1 MPPVDYRALTETEIK
16 KSRFLT
22 TVARTDSEAAA
33 RAVIAEVRSTWPDAR
48 HHCQAYVIDDQGV
61 RLARSSDDGEPAGT
75 GGMPMLN
82 ALTQADLVNIT
93 TVVTRYFGGIKLGAS
108 GLTRAYGG
116 CVAAATAAMPR
127 VVRETR
133 PVWALD
139 LSHAESGRVR
149 EDLLRAGAD
158 LLGEEYGGAG
168 VRLRL
173 TFAGDPHALLARLTQ
188 GSVVPRPDGVEV
200 VEVPVD

>member
-1 MPPVDYRALTETEIK
+1 MPPADYRATTQTEIK
-16 KSRFLT
+16 KSRFIT

-48 HHCQAYVIDDQGV
+48 HHCQAFVIDDQGV
-61 RLARSSDDGEPAGT
+61 RLARSSDDGEPSGTAGV
-75 GGMPMLN
+75 PMLN
-82 ALTQADLVNIT
+82 ALSQADLVNIT

-116 CVAAATAAMPR
+116 CVANATAAMPK
-127 VVRETR
+127 VTREVR
-133 PVWALD
+133 PVWALE
-139 LSHAESGRVR
+139 LSHAEAGRVQ

-158 LLGEEYGGAG
+158 LLDVRYDGAA

-173 TFAGDPHALLARLTQ
+173 TIPGDPQALLARITQ
-188 GSVVPRPDGVEV
+188 GSVTPQADGEDV
-200 VEVPVD
+200 VEVAA